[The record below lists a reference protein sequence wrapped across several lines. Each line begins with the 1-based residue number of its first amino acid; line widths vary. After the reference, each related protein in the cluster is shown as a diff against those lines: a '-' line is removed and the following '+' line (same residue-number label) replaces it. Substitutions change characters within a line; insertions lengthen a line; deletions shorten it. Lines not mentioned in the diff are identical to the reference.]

1 MLVFPGL
8 LSRVLQLYKV
18 KLNLCALNVISQ
30 QPERGHRF
38 SPSQLLLTDGIY
50 LIFFFNVAVP
60 KRAPQ
65 IITVRALNN
74 SFINVTWDA
83 LSKQDFQGA
92 AQGYKILYKEMN
104 STAKYE
110 VLTEY
115 GAIYTTVVGNLK
127 SGTWYTV
134 RVLAFNVY
142 GDGPPGAVANV
153 ETQGE
158 TIIIRGNGWL
168 CSFIFGS
175 ISCLAI

>member
-1 MLVFPGL
+1 M
-8 LSRVLQLYKV
+8 
-18 KLNLCALNVISQ
+18 
-30 QPERGHRF
+30 
-38 SPSQLLLTDGIY
+38 
-50 LIFFFNVAVP
+50 P

-74 SFINVTWDA
+74 SVINVTWDA

-115 GAIYTTVVGNLK
+115 GAIYTTVIGNLK
-127 SGTWYTV
+127 SGTWYTI

-158 TIIIRGNGWL
+158 TIIIREMVGCAVLYLDQYPVWL
-168 CSFIFGS
+168 YKPGHFVVMD
-175 ISCLAI
+175 